1 MSQRAIIVGANTTSF
16 EAYQYEM
23 EELKQLCQACE
34 IEVLDMI
41 TQNTESINPQT
52 YIRKGKLEE
61 IRVAITNLDCDTVVF
76 NDELTASQINNI
88 SEVIDVTIYDR
99 TYVILEIFK
108 RRATT
113 KEAILQVDIASLKY
127 MLPRLVGLREG
138 LSRQR
143 GTGGNGA
150 HGRGQGETKLELD
163 RRNISD
169 RIAFLK
175 KQLKDLTEERNL
187 QRKKRRANN
196 IPVVSLVGYTNSGK
210 SSTLNALLN
219 YSHHVKKEVMQKDM
233 LFATLETASRLI
245 KLDNNHEFIVTD
257 TVGFVH
263 KLPTHLIEAF
273 KSTLEEITES
283 DLIVHVVD
291 ASNPNYEAQIKTTNE
306 VLNEIGVDNI
316 PIIYAF
322 NKIDLVNSYFYIP
335 PQYEKAIRISAK
347 NNESI
352 NDLIKMIEKE
362 IYQNEKLVY
371 LSIPYEKVST
381 FDMLKKEAH
390 VIETTFTD
398 LTIDVKVNVS
408 PKLYALVSEYIVN
421 K

>member
-1 MSQRAIIVGANTTSF
+1 MPQRAIIVGANTIDLATH
-16 EAYQYEM
+16 QYEM

-41 TQNTESINPQT
+41 TQNSDSINPQT

-61 IRVAITNLDCDTVVF
+61 LKTVIANLDCDTVIF

-88 SEVIDVTIYDR
+88 GEVLDVTIYDR

-143 GTGGNGA
+143 GAGGSGA

-175 KQLKDLTEERNL
+175 KQLKELTDERSL
-187 QRKKRRANN
+187 QRKKRQLSN

-210 SSTLNALLN
+210 SSTLNAILN
-219 YSHHVKKEVMQKDM
+219 YSNRVKKEVFQKDM

-245 KLDNNHEFIVTD
+245 KLENNHSFIVTD

-283 DLIVHVVD
+283 DLIIHVVD
-291 ASNPNYEAQIKTTNE
+291 ASNPNYEAQIRTTNE
-306 VLNEIGVDNI
+306 VLNEIGVNNI

-322 NKIDLVNSYFYIP
+322 NKIDKVDSYFYIP

-347 NNESI
+347 KDQYI
-352 NDLIKMIEKE
+352 DDLIKMIEKE
-362 IYQNEKLVY
+362 VFQDEKLVH
-371 LSIPYEKVST
+371 LLIPYDNISL
-381 FDMLKKEAH
+381 FDMLKKEAY
-390 VIETTFTD
+390 VIEANFID
-398 LTIDVKVNVS
+398 NAVDVKAKLN
-408 PKLYALVSEYIVN
+408 PKFLSMLNEYLV